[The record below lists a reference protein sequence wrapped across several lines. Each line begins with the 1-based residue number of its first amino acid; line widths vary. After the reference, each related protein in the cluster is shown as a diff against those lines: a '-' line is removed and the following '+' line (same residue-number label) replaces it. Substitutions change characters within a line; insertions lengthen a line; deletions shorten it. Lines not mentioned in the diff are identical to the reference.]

1 MSDLVRAI
9 REFLYRDLAFILGGT
24 LVIAS
29 IAYSLRHWLPDFASE
44 LRNPPVWSLFV
55 FPALAYV
62 IGYAVQDIGGL
73 VGITSSRYLATP
85 NSICKRLYSCFAG
98 VPWTP
103 IANVPQGADVSFDV
117 RIGRLDLPQPVARG
131 LERIVSLKV
140 IGMCVGGCLLLSSAF
155 LLGRGLYMRFFAV
168 PTSADPEAVLFGIL
182 CFWFGASLICLG
194 WIKAMQQAQLLDA
207 IVQEDFPTLPRRPS
221 IRRPLAASSR
231 LPPQR

>member
-62 IGYAVQDIGGL
+62 VGYAVQDIGGL
-73 VGITSSRYLATP
+73 VGITSTRYLATP
-85 NSICKRLYSCFAG
+85 NIICRWLYSCFAG
-98 VPWTP
+98 APWTS
-103 IANVPQGADVSFDV
+103 IANVPQGGDVFPFEV
-117 RIGRLDLPQPVARG
+117 RIGRLDLPQPVARS

-140 IGMCVGGCLLLSSAF
+140 IGMCVGGC
-155 LLGRGLYMRFFAV
+155 
-168 PTSADPEAVLFGIL
+168 
-182 CFWFGASLICLG
+182 
-194 WIKAMQQAQLLDA
+194 
-207 IVQEDFPTLPRRPS
+207 
-221 IRRPLAASSR
+221 
-231 LPPQR
+231 